1 MAIAVAEH
9 QAGSEMHD
17 AEFDPVRSSLGVG
30 ATDGEAE
37 PWYFPPQLPPWLSVM
52 FYGVVPIASE
62 FL

>member
-1 MAIAVAEH
+1 MAIAVAEG
-9 QAGSEMHD
+9 QGGSETCN

-37 PWYFPPQLPPWLSVM
+37 SWYFPPQLPPWLSVM
-52 FYGVVPIASE
+52 FYRVASTASE